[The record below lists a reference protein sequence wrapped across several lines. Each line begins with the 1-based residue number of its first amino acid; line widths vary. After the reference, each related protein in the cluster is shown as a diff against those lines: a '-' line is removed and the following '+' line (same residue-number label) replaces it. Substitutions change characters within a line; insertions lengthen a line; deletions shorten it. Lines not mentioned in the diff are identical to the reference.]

1 MKYGCEAALTGTSTY
16 FEDFYEWLIFLGSIS
31 EKTNYDWYIKDH
43 PYYSDLKYATSLQ
56 RTYELSKKIEK
67 KFKSIKRLDPNLSHH
82 QLRDEGINFVLTI
95 YGTIAWEYA
104 YFNIPVL
111 TATNSC
117 PTMNFNFNYHS
128 SNKKNYEENL
138 MNLNK
143 IKMQINRDEIINF
156 YISKY
161 LIFNHDNLMKNF
173 SKFLED
179 PTKNFDSYD
188 SCDFYEYIYKNTTK
202 QDIEQM
208 KNKLNKF
215 INSKEYILTEY

>member
-1 MKYGCEAALTGTSTY
+1 
-16 FEDFYEWLIFLGSIS
+16 
-31 EKTNYDWYIKDH
+31 
-43 PYYSDLKYATSLQ
+43 
-56 RTYELSKKIEK
+56 
-67 KFKSIKRLDPNLSHH
+67 
-82 QLRDEGINFVLTI
+82 
-95 YGTIAWEYA
+95 
-104 YFNIPVL
+104 
-111 TATNSC
+111 
-117 PTMNFNFNYHS
+117 
-128 SNKKNYEENL
+128 